1 MNYDKFDYL
10 EIVFYIVIGLLL
22 VTTVFLVAFKI
33 VGIVTVSWWAVLS
46 SLLITTV
53 LFSIIFFIC
62 IFILSRLDKR

>member
-33 VGIVTVSWWAVLS
+33 VTIVTVSWWAVLS

>member
-33 VGIVTVSWWAVLS
+33 VTIVTVS
-46 SLLITTV
+46 
-53 LFSIIFFIC
+53 
-62 IFILSRLDKR
+62 